1 MLLVLF
7 GQPGAGKTFV
17 GKLLKKQVGF
27 YFYDGDLSIP
37 KSFWF
42 TLKNHEPIS
51 DIMREAFF
59 TRLIR
64 TVNHYQKKH
73 QNIIIAQTFVKE
85 KYRKLF
91 LHSFPDA
98 VFILITAET
107 LIREKR
113 LLTRKKPIMSLSY
126 WQKMASL
133 FEPPKI
139 THSKLINNKKGEEE
153 ILQQLTQILKPYL
166 KEN

>member
-1 MLLVLF
+1 MLF

-27 YFYDGDLSIP
+27 YFYDGDRSIP
-37 KSFWF
+37 KSFWLA
-42 TLKNHEPIS
+42 LKNHEPIS

-59 TRLIR
+59 IRLIR
-64 TVNHYQKKH
+64 NVSRYQKKH
-73 QNIIIAQTFVKE
+73 QNIAVAQTFLKE

-91 LHSFPDA
+91 LCSFPDA
-98 VFILITAET
+98 IFILITAET

-139 THSKLINNKKGEEE
+139 AHSKLVNNRKGEEE
-153 ILQQLTQILKPYL
+153 ILHQLMQTFKPYR
-166 KEN
+166 KDN